1 MAIIKRSKNMIIKTT
16 NKETI
21 ICGKRLEEIA
31 TSKWVEAMDGK
42 LVLNSPK
49 KIHSHGNRK

>member
-1 MAIIKRSKNMIIKTT
+1 MILKTT
-16 NKETI
+16 NKETV
-21 ICGKRLEEIA
+21 ICGKKLEETT

-42 LVLNSPK
+42 LVLSSPK